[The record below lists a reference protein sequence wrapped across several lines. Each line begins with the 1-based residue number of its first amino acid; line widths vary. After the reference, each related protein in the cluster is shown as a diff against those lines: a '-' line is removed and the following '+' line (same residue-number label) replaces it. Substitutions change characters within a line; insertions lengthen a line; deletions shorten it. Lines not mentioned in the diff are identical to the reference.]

1 MPERPVLAA
10 RLAVESDTDRVIELR
25 AESERWLDKRGIQ
38 QWTAKW
44 DDIGR
49 EKIRRNIANRE
60 TWVFEH
66 GDETI
71 ATVTLNTRPDLDFW
85 DSDVDGPALYL
96 YKLLLARDRA
106 GEGLGA
112 DIVNWSVD
120 QAAQRGLPWLRLDVW
135 KTNHGLQRYYLE
147 QGFEHVRT
155 VEVPGRD
162 SGACFQ
168 RQAVST
174 RVENIVTA
182 SVQAE
187 R

>member
-1 MPERPVLAA
+1 MAERPVLAA
-10 RLAVESDTDRVIELR
+10 RIAVESDTDRVIGLR
-25 AESERWLDKRGIQ
+25 AESERWLARRGIQ

-44 DDIGR
+44 DEVGR

-60 TWVFEH
+60 TWVFEDD
-66 GDETI
+66 GDVI

-85 DSDVDGPALYL
+85 NPDRDGPALYL

-106 GEGLGA
+106 GESLGA
-112 DIVNWSVD
+112 DIVNWSVN
-120 QAAQRGLPWLRLDVW
+120 QAALRGFPWLRLDVW
-135 KTNHGLQRYYLE
+135 RNNHGLQRYYLD

-168 RQAVST
+168 RRAVPT
-174 RVENIVTA
+174 PVENIVDA
-182 SVQAE
+182 DAQADV
-187 R
+187 

>member
-10 RLAVESDTDRVIELR
+10 RLAVESDTERVIELR
-25 AESERWLDKRGIQ
+25 AESEDWLVKRGIQ

-49 EKIRRNIANRE
+49 QKIHRNIANRE

-66 GDETI
+66 DDETI

-85 DSDVDGPALYL
+85 DPDADGPALYL

-120 QAAQRGLPWLRLDVW
+120 QAAQRGFPWLRLDVW

-147 QGFEHVRT
+147 QGFAHVRT
-155 VEVPGRD
+155 VEVAGRD

-168 RQAVST
+168 RQAVPT
-174 RVENIVTA
+174 KVDNIVAAT
-182 SVQAE
+182 VQAE

>member
-10 RLAVESDTDRVIELR
+10 RLAVESDTERVVELR
-25 AESERWLDKRGIQ
+25 AESERWLAERGIQ
-38 QWTAKW
+38 QWTARW

-60 TWVFEH
+60 TWVFQH

-85 DSDVDGPALYL
+85 DPAADGPALYL

-120 QAAQRGLPWLRLDVW
+120 QAAQQGFPCLRLDVW

-168 RQAVST
+168 RQAVPVS
-174 RVENIVTA
+174 VDNIVTA
-182 SVQAE
+182 SVRAE